1 MVEGTAHIK
10 EELEETK
17 NWLANIIMDQ
27 FLRFSRKQEEIHD
40 WLADMIMQ
48 KVDIGVV
55 CTVGEVT
62 EEFSKVA
69 ITEKGEPMEE
79 ESVTDIME
87 VEVDVDVDVNNTHR
101 EKDVIATKR
110 LVESLRKLKE
120 YLEFSY
126 SRTEEVLKM
135 KTGLPVPG
143 LEGEENDITDPEID
157 IYEHEMYGL
166 EHGQDQFL
174 E

>member
-55 CTVGEVT
+55 CAVGEVT
-62 EEFSKVA
+62 EEISKVA

-87 VEVDVDVDVNNTHR
+87 VDVDVNNTDR
-101 EKDVIATKR
+101 EKDVIATRR
-110 LVESLRKLKE
+110 LVESLKNTWK
-120 YLEFSY
+120 SAIA
-126 SRTEEVLKM
+126 EEK
-135 KTGLPVPG
+135 K
-143 LEGEENDITDPEID
+143 
-157 IYEHEMYGL
+157 Y
-166 EHGQDQFL
+166 
-174 E
+174 

>member
-1 MVEGTAHIK
+1 MRGHFISRIAAIRVKAEPESFILSGCNLFLPSLMALCGMASSLVVCLVEGTANIK

-55 CTVGEVT
+55 CAVGEVT
-62 EEFSKVA
+62 EEISKVA

-87 VEVDVDVDVNNTHR
+87 VDVDVNNTDR
-101 EKDVIATKR
+101 EKDVIATRR
-110 LVESLRKLKE
+110 LVESLKNTWK
-120 YLEFSY
+120 SAIA
-126 SRTEEVLKM
+126 EEK
-135 KTGLPVPG
+135 K
-143 LEGEENDITDPEID
+143 
-157 IYEHEMYGL
+157 Y
-166 EHGQDQFL
+166 
-174 E
+174 